1 MENDGLHAEGIASC
15 SAGVTWGYRRRSFVG
30 ELPRW
35 GGGAVMDLSV
45 APAVA
50 GSIGGS
56 VFPAASA
63 GMMAG
68 APAAAGTREA
78 ASAPAV
84 AGSIGGSVF
93 PAASAGMMAGAPT
106 AAGSRGAAPAL
117 AGSIGGSVF
126 PAASAGMMA
135 GAPAAAGTRGAASVP
150 AVVGG
155 FGGNVFPAESVG
167 MMADAPAVAGSSGAT
182 FQAASSAVR
191 PPPAIAFASD
201 DHEDYQVRRML
212 VDSCF
217 CAAML
222 ASVFTVLAFRYC
234 VTHVGSAGRPHSLYS
249 RSLLFSSGPFLLVL
263 SYFSTIFGQNRS

>member
-35 GGGAVMDLSV
+35 GGGAVMDLPVEPAVAGGIGGSV
-45 APAVA
+45 FPAASAGMMAGAPTAAGSRGAAPAVA

-68 APAAAGTREA
+68 APAAAGTKGAA
-78 ASAPAV
+78 ASA
-84 AGSIGGSVF
+84 
-93 PAASAGMMAGAPT
+93 
-106 AAGSRGAAPAL
+106 
-117 AGSIGGSVF
+117 
-126 PAASAGMMA
+126 
-135 GAPAAAGTRGAASVP
+135 P

-167 MMADAPAVAGSSGAT
+167 MMADTPAVAGSSGAT

>member
-1 MENDGLHAEGIASC
+1 MEGDGLPTEGIASYY
-15 SAGVTWGYRRRSFVG
+15 ADATWGYRRRSFVG
-30 ELPRW
+30 ELPTW
-35 GGGAVMDLSV
+35 GGGAVVDLSV
-45 APAVA
+45 EPAVA
-50 GSIGGS
+50 GS
-56 VFPAASA
+56 V
-63 GMMAG
+63 
-68 APAAAGTREA
+68 
-78 ASAPAV
+78 
-84 AGSIGGSVF
+84 
-93 PAASAGMMAGAPT
+93 
-106 AAGSRGAAPAL
+106 
-117 AGSIGGSVF
+117 GGSVF

-135 GAPAAAGTRGAASVP
+135 GAPAAAGTRGAASAP

-167 MMADAPAVAGSSGAT
+167 MMADTPAVAGSSGAT

-222 ASVFTVLAFRYC
+222 ASVFTVLAFRCC